1 MSITVDRQPAG
12 LVVACRNELPQRWL
26 DLLGAALHSD
36 DVIAAATAAGG
47 PWGSHRPNPS
57 CTLINPDVFDLLDGF
72 DPDFPHPE
80 AALADFVAR
89 ARALGLRCAVVAE
102 LSLPSE
108 PSCPP
113 NELALLRERHPW
125 LSAAQEGE
133 AALDPGP
140 LRRALVVA
148 RAARDGLSVTID
160 ARSLGSGFGGTQTYV
175 GGLVLALAS
184 ASARLRVRAV
194 LASDPEPELRDA
206 FLRAGVELV
215 SYEQAAA
222 GELPL
227 TDVVH
232 RPQQVFT
239 PSDLRLLELLGE
251 RLVVSHMDLI
261 AYRAPTYHAS
271 VEQWRAYV
279 RTTRAALAATDVA
292 LFFSEH
298 SRRDALSEDLIP
310 ADRALVAGIGITAN
324 AAAVPASAPALVTGD
339 RELLVMI
346 GADYAHKNREF
357 ALELVD
363 QLRERHGW
371 DGLLVLAGPHVAHGS
386 SGRVSASQRSDVLDL
401 GPVSEAEKSWLAQN
415 AVAHLAPSVYEGFG
429 LAPLEAAA
437 AGRPCIYAAVTSL
450 REIIDPAAATIVPWD
465 PAASADAAIALLR
478 PGLERDEHLRLLSA
492 ALERHTWEHVVPRIL
507 DAYEL
512 AVSSPY
518 RAAAPR
524 AQAELE
530 REQHIVE
537 LDKALHELSARVEDG
552 LQLIDARDPLLSA
565 AQRHGL
571 MRVASRRWVRGPL
584 LGFLSLLGIGHSD
597 SDRPPAD
604 GKRPD
609 AAP

>member
-1 MSITVDRQPAG
+1 
-12 LVVACRNELPQRWL
+12 LEL
-26 DLLGAALHSD
+26 
-36 DVIAAATAAGG
+36 
-47 PWGSHRPNPS
+47 
-57 CTLINPDVFDLLDGF
+57 
-72 DPDFPHPE
+72 
-80 AALADFVAR
+80 LA
-89 ARALGLRCAVVAE
+89 
-102 LSLPSE
+102 
-108 PSCPP
+108 
-113 NELALLRERHPW
+113 ERHPW
-125 LSAAQEGE
+125 LAAATTDE

-140 LRRALVVA
+140 VKRAVIA
-148 RAARDGLSVTID
+148 GRAARDGLSVTID
-160 ARSLGSGFGGTQTYV
+160 ARVLGSGFGGTQTYV
-175 GGLVLALAS
+175 GGLVLALARS
-184 ASARLRVRAV
+184 SARLRVRAV
-194 LASDPEPELRDA
+194 LATDPEPELRDA
-206 FLRAGVELV
+206 FLSAGVELV

-222 GELPL
+222 GELTP

-271 VEQWRAYV
+271 VEHWQAYV
-279 RTTRAALAATDVA
+279 RTTRAALAAADVA

-310 ADRALVAGIGITAN
+310 ADRALVAGIGVTASP
-324 AAAVPASAPALVTGD
+324 AVVPAEAPALVPED
-339 RELLVMI
+339 RELLVMV

-357 ALELVD
+357 ALELVE

-371 DGLLVLAGPHVAHGS
+371 DGLLVLAGPHVAYGS
-386 SGRVSASQRSDVLDL
+386 SEKANGSRRGDVLDL

-450 REIIDPAAATIVPWD
+450 REIIDPAAATIVPWNA
-465 PAASADAAIALLR
+465 AASADAAIALLR
-478 PGLERDEHLRLLSA
+478 AGRERDEHLRLLSA
-492 ALERHTWEHVVPRIL
+492 ALARHTWERVIPRII

-524 AQAELE
+524 SRAELE
-530 REQHIVE
+530 REQNIVE
-537 LDKALHELSARVEDG
+537 VNEALHDLSARVEDG
-552 LQLIDARDPLLSA
+552 LQLIDARDPLLSS

-571 MRVASRRWVRGPL
+571 MRVASRRWLRGPL
-584 LGFLSLLGIGHSD
+584 LGFFSLLGAGHRD
-597 SDRPPAD
+597 PNRPSPD

-609 AAP
+609 ATP